1 MHPPDPLCLEA
12 FEEKE
17 DQVILGQLEGSQ
29 DAETIVSGS
38 EALIL
43 AVDAVIAEV
52 HAMGLA
58 QSQWSLAELRPDAD
72 DYAWLCQ
79 WAEGL
84 DARTVRS
91 WMVSLTPYRPNEWG
105 VTRQAAFGLI
115 FLFFVAEVA
124 RRDATEGHLW
134 KFVCKVAG
142 KTPRF
147 DEGVEELLFVQG
159 QPTYELKQ
167 AIAQAASTF
176 NLRNV
181 FGISGLMNWFDTVFL
196 QFGFTRRGF
205 LERLP
210 FWLAG
215 HGTTQAIGWLLSGQR
230 HSPTFAA
237 LWHNLQELRR
247 RNITPALFLTR
258 IKDSP
263 WLLPE
268 WHADALA
275 QAVRRPD
282 LGTAGGTA
290 SHLTA
295 GTERPFLTAPTLLWR
310 DTTAPLFVTHF
321 QNLADQP
328 LNEPHYTL
336 VIAGRECATLV
347 RQGDGTYDA
356 LPGGDITLPL
366 AAPTVVASLV
376 RPDGE
381 PVQTQSLS
389 LFEPADEVTAFRPDG
404 ARVADAWTTPLNP
417 ASDLILLLSAD
428 LTLTPAPAR
437 SALTPD
443 KSGRFCHLLPRWTPD
458 TRVRLGDEDF
468 WGPVV
473 TRGPAPAEP
482 PWAAGVRVQWRR
494 SAPEAAG
501 GLTVAG
507 PVAWLTVDHADDVQV
522 EWVRTGGGRLSRFV
536 NPTSGRVS
544 YGPAPLYDGSVE
556 RKIWLRLTRGDGGPH
571 TVICRTLDT
580 RRAGGEGAMRQ
591 TPDGW
596 VPMGEGTRLSVWE
609 ARTTPVR
616 LVTPFAWGG
625 FGPDSEFG
633 LIEGNAWVGNAA
645 RTTRPLGRL
654 GGWGAPLELRPRPYN
669 SVDEGILLAG
679 EVYDTG
685 DVATACVS
693 PDGGDA
699 PAIHLRLYESKEPD
713 GDFQVLWW
721 DIGGELLSVPGK
733 DISVLDDGSW
743 RCGIPG
749 DVSEPL
755 IIAVSYEGVRRGVWW
770 RDDWAD
776 RVRELSGGDPTRSA
790 ALLRYFKLPLCA
802 PRCMARVQA
811 IFRAE
816 PSAALAAWIG
826 GEGLPD
832 GFRQQ
837 VDEDWNPTLRT
848 LISGW
853 SPDLTT
859 AKGLVRLLGSQGAAF
874 EDRLLITVDRLTGV
888 CPLLAA
894 RLVRVYRDEL
904 LAPQRSRQEVQQVL
918 RHVCCRLL
926 DLPPGARDSELVHRK
941 GALVDTTAEVLGL
954 GIVNAVNPAF
964 VSSKAGGL
972 VQQAAELFE
981 GRPILG
987 VQQDNLDVAFA
998 TVDPLRRLVAAT
1010 LVERLIP

>member
-1 MHPPDPLCLEA
+1 M
-12 FEEKE
+12 
-17 DQVILGQLEGSQ
+17 ILGWQGESRNS
-29 DAETIVSGS
+29 ETIASGS

-43 AVDAVIAEV
+43 AVDAIIAEIQ
-52 HAMGLA
+52 AKGLA
-58 QSQWSLAELRPDAD
+58 RSPWSLAELRPDAD

-84 DARTVRS
+84 DERTVRT
-91 WMVSLTPYRPNEWG
+91 WMGSLSPYRPNEWS

-134 KFVCKVAG
+134 KFICKVTG

-147 DEGVEELLFVQG
+147 DEDVEELLFVQG

-196 QFGFTRRGF
+196 QFAFTRRGF

-215 HGTTQAIGWLLSGQR
+215 YATTQAIGWLLSGQR
-230 HSPTFAA
+230 HSPTFAV

-258 IKDSP
+258 IQDSP
-263 WLLPE
+263 WLLTE
-268 WHADALA
+268 WHEDALA

-282 LGTAGGTA
+282 LGTAGGA
-290 SHLTA
+290 VPPVA
-295 GTERPFLTAPTLLWR
+295 GAERAFLTAPTLLWP
-310 DTTAPLFVTHF
+310 DTPTPLFVTHF

-328 LNEPHYTL
+328 LDEPHYTL
-336 VIAGRECATLV
+336 VIAGWECATLV
-347 RQGDGTYDA
+347 RQEDGTYNA
-356 LPGGDITLPL
+356 LPAGEITLPL
-366 AAPTVVASLV
+366 VAPTVVASLV

-381 PVQTQSLS
+381 PVLTQSLS

-417 ASDLILLLSAD
+417 ASDLVLLLSPD

-437 SALTPD
+437 SALMPD
-443 KSGRFCHLLPRWTPD
+443 RSGRFCHLLRGWTPD

-468 WGPVV
+468 WEPVV
-473 TRGPAPAEP
+473 ARGPAPVEAS
-482 PWAAGVRVQWRR
+482 WSAGVRVQWRR

-501 GLTVAG
+501 GLALAG
-507 PVAWLTVDHADDVQV
+507 PVAWLTVDHPDDVQV
-522 EWVRTGGGRLSRFV
+522 EWVRTGGGSLTRFV

-544 YGPAPLYDGSVE
+544 YGPAPLYNGSVE
-556 RKIWLRLTRGDGGPH
+556 RKIWLRLTQGDGGPH

-625 FGPDSEFG
+625 FGPDSVFG

-654 GGWGAPLELRPRPYN
+654 GGWGASLELKPRPYN
-669 SVDEGILLAG
+669 SIDEGILLAG

-685 DVATACVS
+685 DVATAWVS

-699 PAIHLRLYESKEPD
+699 PAIHLRLHEPKEPD
-713 GDFQVLWW
+713 ADFQVLWW

-733 DISVLDDGSW
+733 DISALDDGSW
-743 RCGIPG
+743 RCGIPE
-749 DVSEPL
+749 DASDPL
-755 IIAVSYEGVRRGVWW
+755 VIAVSYEGVRRGVWW
-770 RDDWAD
+770 RDDWVD
-776 RVRELSGGDPTRSA
+776 RVRELSGVDPIRSA
-790 ALLRYFKLPLCA
+790 ALLRYFKLPLCT

-811 IFRAE
+811 MFRVA
-816 PSAALAAWIG
+816 PGAALAAWIG

-837 VDEDWNPTLRT
+837 VDEDWDPTLRT
-848 LISGW
+848 LIGDW
-853 SPDLTT
+853 SPDLVT
-859 AKGLVRLLGSQGAAF
+859 AKGLVRLLGSQGTVF
-874 EDRLLITVDRLTGV
+874 EDRLLIAVDRLTGV
-888 CPLLAA
+888 CPLFAA

-904 LAPQRSRQEVQQVL
+904 LVPQRPRQEVQQVL
-918 RHVCCRLL
+918 QHVCCRLL
-926 DLPPGARDSELVHRK
+926 DLPPGAKDLELVHRK
-941 GALVDTTAEVLGL
+941 AALVDSTAEVLGL

-972 VQQAAELFE
+972 VQQAVELFE
-981 GRPILG
+981 GRPIPS

-1010 LVERLIP
+1010 LVQRLIP